1 MYVFY
6 LQIEGGILD
15 TFEKCWIFWAG
26 RTIIFCT
33 LCRQYCVGVLIN
45 RTNRIIIWS
54 LKNEYRRAK
63 TKTNLCTVQC
73 PPVQH
78 NKEGGWNK
86 RSLLGSAELNT
97 NSTFRS
103 PSQRIQI
110 VSPLPTAKGEF
121 PRFSRIHLTY
131 FPAGHYH
138 LASEVLVSTEG
149 RICDWSTLWSM
160 GSESV

>member
-1 MYVFY
+1 MSNYN
-6 LQIEGGILD
+6 
-15 TFEKCWIFWAG
+15 
-26 RTIIFCT
+26 FCT
-33 LCRQYCVGVLIN
+33 LWRQYCVGVLIN
-45 RTNRIIIWS
+45 RTNRIKRYFLYLNFFRS
-54 LKNEYRRAK
+54 PTLMSQEASKPSTDVQKHA
-63 TKTNLCTVQC
+63 NLCTVQC
-73 PPVQH
+73 PPVQEH
-78 NKEGGWNK
+78 KEGGWIK

-103 PSQRIQI
+103 PSQRIQE
-110 VSPLPTAKGEF
+110 VSFLPTAKGEF
-121 PRFSRIHLTY
+121 PRFSRIHLTF